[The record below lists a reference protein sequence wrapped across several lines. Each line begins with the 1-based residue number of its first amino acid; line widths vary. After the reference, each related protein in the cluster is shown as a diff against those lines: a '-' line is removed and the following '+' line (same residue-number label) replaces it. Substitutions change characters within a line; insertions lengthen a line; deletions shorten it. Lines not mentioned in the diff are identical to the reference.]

1 MNILTRVKEKKRL
14 RSLEQGF
21 SLVELLVV
29 VGILVTVIVILLRVF
44 IYNSVLAE
52 LSGNIAYAMSEAQ
65 AKMEEIKNSDYSLI
79 TTNYASGGTP
89 GNTFNLSQG
98 QGKGGIYIDS
108 SNASLLEVSVVVCWK
123 NKDGRVIG
131 EDTNLDGVLDAGED
145 LSSPP
150 NNKID
155 SKATLVLKIAK
166 R

>member
-1 MNILTRVKEKKRL
+1 MMNLLIKARRKRL
-14 RSLEQGF
+14 EILQQGF

-65 AKMEEIKNSDYSLI
+65 AKLEEIRNSDYSLI

-98 QGKGGIYIDS
+98 QGKGVIYIDS
-108 SNASLLEVSVVVCWK
+108 SNTSLLEISVVVCWK

-131 EDTNLDGVLDAGED
+131 EDTDLDGVLDAGED